1 MGELPCMDASYLM
14 GTVLIPPI
22 LGQTEPLLV
31 PGGPM
36 LAGLVFPLDTALWL
50 SNILVAREAG
60 ALPVTGLGVRWEGMQ
75 SQVGWWYLV
84 AVKPG
89 DHTGP
94 FGCDP
99 ARDRPEKK
107 GRRRGSKGSPGWR
120 GVGLEGRLLIHAS

>member
-1 MGELPCMDASYLM
+1 MGELPGMDASYLM

-99 ARDRPEKK
+99 AQDRPEKK

>member
-1 MGELPCMDASYLM
+1 MDASYLM

-60 ALPVTGLGVRWEGMQ
+60 ALPVTGLGVRWEGM
-75 SQVGWWYLV
+75 
-84 AVKPG
+84 
-89 DHTGP
+89 
-94 FGCDP
+94 
-99 ARDRPEKK
+99 
-107 GRRRGSKGSPGWR
+107 
-120 GVGLEGRLLIHAS
+120 